1 MSQRRM
7 KYRIKDHNLAEDGKR
22 KIDWAQVHMP
32 VLFNLKEKLKAES
45 PLKGVKIAGCLH
57 VTKETGVLIRT
68 LRDLGADLSWC
79 GCNPLST
86 QDDVAAALVDEGISI
101 FASRGVSND
110 QYYNDIHSTMSI
122 KPNVTIDDGAD
133 LTVEMHNSS
142 GNLSDVYGGTEETT
156 TGVIRLR
163 AMEKNGKLKYPIM
176 AVNDAETK
184 HDFDNIY
191 GTGQS
196 ALDGIIRAT
205 NILISGKNVVVSGY
219 GHVGKGIARRAAG
232 LGGNVIVTE
241 VDPIAAL
248 KAKLDGY
255 SVLPMAS
262 AAVTGDLFI
271 TTTGCKEVIREE
283 HFLQMKE
290 GSILANAG
298 HFNVEISIKELE
310 SNSKSVKK
318 INENTTE
325 YKLRKGNKL
334 YLIGEGRLVNLVAAE
349 GHPSEVM
356 DMSFANQLLASI
368 KLIRSKGSLS
378 PQVYQIERSQ
388 DQEIARAKLESMDVS
403 IDTLTEEQKTY
414 LTGFSEGT

>member
-1 MSQRRM
+1 M

-32 VLFNLKEKLKAES
+32 VLSNLKKKLKAES
-45 PLKGVKIAGCLH
+45 PLKGVKVAGCLH

-142 GNLSDVYGGTEETT
+142 VNLSDVYGGTEETT

-184 HDFDNIY
+184 HDFDNVY

-232 LGGNVIVTE
+232 LGGNVIITE

-283 HFLQMKE
+283 HFLLMKE

-310 SNSKSVKK
+310 SNSISVKK

-368 KLIRSKGSLS
+368 KLIQSKGSLS
-378 PQVYQIERSQ
+378 SQVYQIERSQ

>member
-1 MSQRRM
+1 M
-7 KYRIKDHNLAEDGKR
+7 KYRIKDLNLAEEGKK
-22 KIDWAQVHMP
+22 KIDWAEVHMP
-32 VLFNLKEKLKAES
+32 VLSNLKKKFKLNS
-45 PLKGVKIAGCLH
+45 PLDGVKVAGCLH

-68 LRDLGADLSWC
+68 LRDLGAELTWC

-86 QDDVAAALVDEGISI
+86 QDDVAAALVKEGISI
-101 FASRGVSND
+101 FASRGVSNE
-110 QYYNDIHSTMSI
+110 QYYDDIHATMAI
-122 KPNVTIDDGAD
+122 NPNITIDDGAD
-133 LTVEMHNSS
+133 LTVEIHNSIA
-142 GNLSDVYGGTEETT
+142 NIDQIYGGTEETT
-156 TGVIRLR
+156 TGVVRLR

-184 HDFDNIY
+184 HDFDNVY

-196 ALDGIIRAT
+196 ALDGVIRAT

-232 LGGNVIVTE
+232 LGANVIITE
-241 VDPIAAL
+241 IDPIAAL

-255 SVLPMAS
+255 SVLPMVT
-262 AAVTGDLFI
+262 AATTGDLFV
-271 TTTGCKEVIREE
+271 TTTGCKDVIREE
-283 HFLQMKE
+283 HILRMKD

-298 HFNVEISIKELE
+298 HFNVEISVDALK
-310 SNSKSVKK
+310 SKSKSVKQ

-325 YKLRKGNKL
+325 YELENGNKV

-356 DMSFANQLLASI
+356 DMSFANQLLSAI
-368 KLIRSKGSLS
+368 KLIQSKGSLS
-378 PQVYQIERSQ
+378 PVVYNIDRTQ
-388 DQEIARAKLESMDVS
+388 DQEIARAKLESMDIK
-403 IDTLTEEQKTY
+403 IDALSEEQHIY

>member
-1 MSQRRM
+1 M

-32 VLFNLKEKLKAES
+32 VLFNLNKKLKTES
-45 PLKGVKIAGCLH
+45 PLKGVKVAGCLH

-110 QYYNDIHSTMSI
+110 QYYSDIHSTMSI
-122 KPNVTIDDGAD
+122 KPNITIDDGAD

-219 GHVGKGIARRAAG
+219 GHVGKGIASRAAG
-232 LGGNVIVTE
+232 LGGNVIITE

-255 SVLPMAS
+255 SVLPMAF

-310 SNSKSVKK
+310 SNSTSVKK

-368 KLIRSKGSLS
+368 KLIQSKGSLS

>member
-1 MSQRRM
+1 M

-32 VLFNLKEKLKAES
+32 VLFNLKKKLKAES

-68 LRDLGADLSWC
+68 LRDLGADVSWC

-110 QYYNDIHSTMSI
+110 QYYNDIHSSMSI

-232 LGGNVIVTE
+232 LGGNVIITE

-283 HFLQMKE
+283 HFLQMKD

-298 HFNVEISIKELE
+298 HFNVEISIKKLE
-310 SNSKSVKK
+310 SNSIAVKK
-318 INENTTE
+318 INENTME
-325 YKLRKGNKL
+325 YKLSKGNKL

-368 KLIRSKGSLS
+368 KLIQSKGSLS

>member
-1 MSQRRM
+1 MN
-7 KYRIKDHNLAEDGKR
+7 YRIKDASLAEEGKK

-32 VLFNLKEKLKAES
+32 VLFNLKKKLKEKS
-45 PLKGVKIAGCLH
+45 PLNGVKIAGCLH

-101 FASRGVSND
+101 FASRGISNQ
-110 QYYNDIHSTMSI
+110 QYYDDIHSTMKI

-133 LTVEMHNSS
+133 LIVEMHNS
-142 GNLSDVYGGTEETT
+142 GVNVTEVYGGTEETT

-163 AMEKNGKLKYPIM
+163 AMEKSGKLKYPIM

-184 HDFDNIY
+184 HDFDNVY

-196 ALDGIIRAT
+196 AIDGVIRAT
-205 NILISGKNVVVSGY
+205 NILISGKIVVVAGY

-232 LGGNVIVTE
+232 HGANVIITE
-241 VDPIAAL
+241 IDPISAL

-255 SVLPMAS
+255 SVLPMSS
-262 AAVTGDLFI
+262 AAITGDLFI
-271 TTTGCKEVIREE
+271 TTTGCKDVIREE
-283 HFLQMKE
+283 HILQMKD

-298 HFNVEISIKELE
+298 HFNVEISIDALK
-310 SNSKSVKK
+310 SNSIQVKQ

-325 YKLRKGNKL
+325 YELKRGNKI

-356 DMSFANQLLASI
+356 DMSFANQLLSSV
-368 KLIRSKGSLS
+368 KLIQSKGSLS
-378 PQVYQIERSQ
+378 PAVYEIERSQ
-388 DQEIARAKLESMDVS
+388 DQEIARAKLESMGIN
-403 IDTLTEEQKTY
+403 IDTLTEDQQTY
-414 LTGFSEGT
+414 LTGFSKGT